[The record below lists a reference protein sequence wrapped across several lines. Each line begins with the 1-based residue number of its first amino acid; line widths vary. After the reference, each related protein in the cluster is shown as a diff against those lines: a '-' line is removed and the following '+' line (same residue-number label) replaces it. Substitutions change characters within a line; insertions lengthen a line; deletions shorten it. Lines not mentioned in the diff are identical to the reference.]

1 MRKQFTDGG
10 PMAKIPAYRQLYTS
24 LKKEIKEGRYK
35 PGTFLP
41 TESEME
47 AEYGVSRTT
56 VRRAISLLTNE
67 GYLSVTQGRGTEVQ
81 DISTSQRLN
90 KITSFTETLRQRGY
104 QVTTQGLALEK
115 IPAPP
120 FIKDTLSLKEGE
132 PVYHI
137 QRVQCADG
145 KPICIIENYLMA
157 SLIPDFVLTESDC
170 VSLYA
175 CLENNYGIILK
186 DAVEHISAVSASFM
200 KSQILRIP
208 LNAPLLHSTRITCTA
223 QGPFEYA
230 SIYAVADRYEY
241 QVYLSGRI

>member
-1 MRKQFTDGG
+1 M
-10 PMAKIPAYRQLYTS
+10 
-24 LKKEIKEGRYK
+24 
-35 PGTFLP
+35 
-41 TESEME
+41 
-47 AEYGVSRTT
+47 
-56 VRRAISLLTNE
+56 
-67 GYLSVTQGRGTEVQ
+67 
-81 DISTSQRLN
+81 
-90 KITSFTETLRQRGY
+90 
-104 QVTTQGLALEK
+104 TTQGLALEK

-200 KSQILRIP
+200 ESQILRIP

>member
-1 MRKQFTDGG
+1 
-10 PMAKIPAYRQLYTS
+10 MAKIPAYKQMYTS
-24 LKKEIKEGRYK
+24 LKKDIKDGKYK

-41 TESEME
+41 TEAEME

-56 VRRAISLLTNE
+56 VRKAISLLTNE

-81 DISTSQRLN
+81 DISTSQHLN

-115 IPAPP
+115 IPAPS
-120 FIKDTLSLKEGE
+120 FIRDILSLKEGDF
-132 PVYHI
+132 VYHI

-145 KPICIIENYLMA
+145 KPICIIENYLA
-157 SLIPDFVLTESDC
+157 ANLVPDFTLTERDC
-170 VSLYA
+170 VSLYE
-175 CLENNYGIILK
+175 CLENQYGIILK
-186 DAVEHISAVSASFM
+186 DAVEHISAASASFTE
-200 KSQILRIP
+200 SQILRIP
-208 LNAPLLHSTRITCTA
+208 LNAPLLHSTRVTSTA

-230 SIYAVADRYEY
+230 SIHAVADRYEY